1 MCNVNIGDNCIIGAD
16 SVVSKDIRSNSVA
29 AGNPAKVICSIDE
42 LREKHNQSLLGH
54 PAFEKPWYE
63 LRYATKEEIKRK
75 SNGTF
80 GYIKIRKSYG

>member
-16 SVVSKDIRSNSVA
+16 SVVSKDIPKTSVA

-42 LREKHNQSLLGH
+42 LRVKHNQSLLEH

-63 LRYATKEEIKRK
+63 WRNATKEEMKRK
-75 SNGTF
+75 LNGTF
-80 GYIKIRKSYG
+80 GYI